1 MGSSSNLML
10 KSNPAYIA
18 FFIYAFVLGSLFPR
32 IGDLQLHL
40 GISEGTLGLA
50 LIGLPFGVQISLL
63 VADKILKYL
72 NIRHVMLIGI
82 PVIGLAFYLAALV
95 DNWMI
100 FCCFLFL
107 AGLCVGILE
116 VAVNLEADRIEYLV
130 KRRIMN
136 RSHSFWSL
144 GFFATGILGAGVA
157 QLGITPSLHF
167 LVSAFTST
175 LVTAYYFRNYSPA
188 PSRPGSDTSKP
199 QFVLPTKSIMLL
211 VVLTLSAM
219 LVEGSGID
227 WSVIYMRDVHHTLPF
242 VSGLAF
248 AIGAFSQFL
257 ARFFADE
264 YVDKYGAEQTAK
276 YSVLLMLIGVCC
288 VTFATSPLVAL
299 IGFAFMGAGNAVI
312 FPLAISAAAQKTD
325 RPAAVN
331 VASLAQISFIVF
343 LLAPPL
349 LGFVAETFG
358 IRVSF
363 GLSIPFIFISWFTLG
378 ALTEKHENQR
388 FSR

>member
-1 MGSSSNLML
+1 MEKSSNSVF
-10 KSNPAYIA
+10 KGNPAYVA

-32 IGDLQLHL
+32 IGDLQLNL
-40 GISEGTLGLA
+40 GINEGTLGLA

-63 VADKILKYL
+63 VADKILKCL
-72 NIRHVMLIGI
+72 NIRYVMLLGI
-82 PVIGLAFYLAALV
+82 PVIGLAFCLAAIV

-100 FCCFLFL
+100 FFVFLFF
-107 AGLCVGILE
+107 AGLCVGVIE
-116 VAVNLEADRIEYLV
+116 VAVNLEADRIEYLI

-144 GFFATGILGAGVA
+144 GFFATGIFGAGLA
-157 QLGITPSLHF
+157 QMGIAPAFHLF
-167 LVSAFTST
+167 LSAFIST
-175 LVTAYYFRNYSPA
+175 LVTAFYFRNYSPA
-188 PSRPGSDTSKP
+188 PERPGSDKSKS

-227 WSVIYMRDVHHTLPF
+227 WSVIYMRDVHNTLPF
-242 VSGLAF
+242 ISGLAF

-264 YVDKYGAEQTAK
+264 YVDKYGAEQAAR
-276 YSVLLMLIGVCC
+276 YSVLFMLVGVSC
-288 VTFATSPLVAL
+288 VTFTTSALIAL

-312 FPLAISAAAQKTD
+312 FPLAISAAAQKMD

-331 VASLAQISFIVF
+331 VASLAQISFCVF

-358 IRVSF
+358 IRFSF
-363 GLSIPFIFISWFTLG
+363 GLSIPFIFLSWLTLG
-378 ALTEKHENQR
+378 SLTEKPPEPQT
-388 FSR
+388 